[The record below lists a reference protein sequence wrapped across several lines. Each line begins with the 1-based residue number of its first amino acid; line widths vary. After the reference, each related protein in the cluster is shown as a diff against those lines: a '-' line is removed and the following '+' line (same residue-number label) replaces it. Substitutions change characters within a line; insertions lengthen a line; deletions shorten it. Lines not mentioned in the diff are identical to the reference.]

1 MSDSPKTGKP
11 EPETLPPPAPPLD
24 AREIR
29 AIFLGITLA
38 MFLAALDQTIIATA
52 LPLIASDLGNV
63 ASLPWVATAYLLAAT
78 TVTPLYGKASD
89 IYGRRVML
97 LVGIATFVL
106 GSIACALA
114 PSMLVLILAR
124 GLQGLG
130 GGGLISL
137 AQTIIADI
145 VSPKERGRYQVRIA
159 SVFLFSGLGG
169 PFLGGFLAQHFGW
182 PTIFWINVPLGLVAL
197 ALTNRLLRKLP
208 RHARPHRLDILGAAL
223 MAGATTLLMLAL
235 SGEGSEIGHGSLGSS
250 ALVGASLVLWVLFAL
265 RLRFAGEPLVPL
277 RVLANPVVC
286 MATLA
291 SAFGVGTNV
300 AMTIFMPIYLQAE
313 LHLTASQSGIALI
326 PMMAG
331 GVIGAM
337 VSGRTMARVRHYK
350 RLPLIGLSLATLAM
364 AALAVLGTRL
374 SLGPVVS
381 ILGFTAVSVGTC
393 FPVATVAI
401 QNAVVRQDLGIATA
415 GMNFFRQLAG
425 AIMVAV
431 YGAIVLG
438 GASGAAAASVEELAR
453 NAAASGIDLAFLFR
467 LVFAAAAIGFAL
479 ALAAFAAME
488 ELPLRG
494 ARPEPASAVE
504 PH

>member
-1 MSDSPKTGKP
+1 MNDG
-11 EPETLPPPAPPLD
+11 PPQKLIAAPLD

-29 AIFLGITLA
+29 AIFSGITLA

-52 LPLIASDLGNV
+52 LPLISRDLGDV
-63 ASLPWVATAYLLAAT
+63 ANLPWIATAYLLAAT
-78 TVTPLYGKASD
+78 AVTPLYGKASD

-97 LVGIATFVL
+97 LVGIATFVA

-114 PSMLVLILAR
+114 PTMLVLVLAR

-159 SVFLFSGLGG
+159 SVFLASGLAG
-169 PFLGGFLAQHFGW
+169 PFLGGFLAQHFHW
-182 PTIFWINVPLGLVAL
+182 SAIFWINVPLGLLAF
-197 ALTNRLLRKLP
+197 ALTNKLLRKLP
-208 RHARPHRLDILGAAL
+208 RHDRPHRLDIAGAAL

-235 SGEGSEIGHGSLGSS
+235 NGEGAQIGRSSLGSYG
-250 ALVGASLVLWVLFAL
+250 LVGASAVMWGLFAL
-265 RLRFAGEPLVPL
+265 RLRFAAEPLVPL
-277 RVLANPVVC
+277 RVLANPIVR
-286 MATLA
+286 MAALSSSVA
-291 SAFGVGTNV
+291 VGTNV
-300 AMTIFMPIYLQAE
+300 AMTIFVPIYLQAE
-313 LHLTASQSGIALI
+313 MGLSASQSGIALI

-350 RLPLIGLSLATLAM
+350 RLPLLGLSLAALAM
-364 AALAVLGTRL
+364 AALAILGTRL
-374 SLGPVVS
+374 TLYPFVAMLGVS
-381 ILGFTAVSVGTC
+381 AVAVGTS

-401 QNAVVRQDLGIATA
+401 QNAVVHQDLGIATA
-415 GMNFFRQLAG
+415 CMNFFRQLG
-425 AIMVAV
+425 AAILVAV
-431 YGAIVLG
+431 YGAIVVG
-438 GASGAAAASVEELAR
+438 GASGAAATSVEELAR

-467 LVFAAAAIGFAL
+467 LVFAAAAVGFGLALLAFAL
-479 ALAAFAAME
+479 ME

-494 ARPEPASAVE
+494 TRPDPASAIE